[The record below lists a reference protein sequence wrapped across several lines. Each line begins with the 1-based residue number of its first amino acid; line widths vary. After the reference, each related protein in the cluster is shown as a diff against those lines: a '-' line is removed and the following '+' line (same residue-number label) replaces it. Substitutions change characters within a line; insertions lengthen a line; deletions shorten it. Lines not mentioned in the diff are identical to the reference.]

1 MAATTIVDKNSK
13 EIKLQDR
20 HILRKRFMNNWD
32 CYFYI
37 APYFIIFFIF
47 TVLPVLI
54 SIFFSFTYYNV
65 LEPAEFIGLDNYKTL
80 VTTDDVFITAVKNT
94 LIIAVTTGPAGY
106 LMSIMFAWLINEL
119 GPKTRAVMVTILY
132 APSISGGAYTIFQIL
147 FSGDSYG
154 WVNAMLLDW
163 GIITEPIQF
172 LTDTK
177 YMIWIC
183 IGVTIWMSLGTGF
196 LSNVAG
202 FRTIDRSQYEAGYV
216 EGIRNR
222 WQELWFITLPSMLPQ
237 LMFSAV
243 MSITHAFSVGAVTQT
258 LCGFPSTDYAAHT
271 ILNHIT
277 DYGSTRFEMGYA
289 CAIATV
295 LFVAMVASN
304 QIIQRILRKVGQ

>member
-1 MAATTIVDKNSK
+1 MATMSNADKKAIRATDR
-13 EIKLQDR
+13 KL
-20 HILRKRFMNNWD
+20 LKRKFQTNWD
-32 CYFYI
+32 CYIYMF
-37 APYFIIFFIF
+37 PYGIIFFLF
-47 TVLPVLI
+47 TVLPVLS
-54 SIFFSFTYYNV
+54 SIVLSFTYYNV
-65 LEPAEFIGLDNYKTL
+65 LEFPTFIGLDNYRTL
-80 VTTDDVFITAVKNT
+80 LANDDIFITALKNT
-94 LIIAVTTGPAGY
+94 LEIAVVTGPLGY

-132 APSISGGAYTIFQIL
+132 APSISGAAYTIFGIM

-154 WVNAMLLDW
+154 WVNGTLIDL

-172 LTDTK
+172 MTDTD

-183 IGVTIWMSLGTGF
+183 MLVIVWMSLGTGF

-237 LMFSAV
+237 LMFAAV
-243 MSITHAFSVGAVTQT
+243 MSITHSFSVGGVTT
-258 LCGFPSTDYAAHT
+258 ILFGNPSTDYAVHT
-271 ILNHIT
+271 ILNHIE
-277 DYGSTRFEMGYA
+277 DYGGVRFEMGYA

-295 LFVAMVASN
+295 LFALMVSSN
-304 QIIQRILRKVGQ
+304 ELIQRALRKVGQ

>member
-1 MAATTIVDKNSK
+1 MAATTVDKNSK

-20 HILRKRFMNNWD
+20 QILRKRFANNWD

-94 LIIAVTTGPAGY
+94 LIIAVITGPAGY

-119 GPKTRAVMVTILY
+119 GPKTRAIMVTILY

-163 GIITEPIQF
+163 GIITEPIQ
-172 LTDTK
+172 